1 MKIIL
6 EKDVN
11 GLGREGAVVEVADGY
26 ARNFLLPRKL
36 AVLATKGSLK
46 QLEFKKKILAKKEAD
61 RKAEAEK
68 LAASLEGEVV
78 KLTAKVGKGKRLYG
92 SITAREIAQVL
103 NEQKKIKL
111 DKKAVVLESP
121 IKSVGDHLV
130 VVSFHPEVEA
140 KVLVKVQPQEKPG
153 KKQAPEKAKVKE
165 SSKKKETKE
174 PAKKEKAKEEK
185 EKSIGQTS
193 QESKE

>member
-78 KLTAKVGKGKRLYG
+78 KLTAKAGKGKRLYG

-121 IKSVGDHLV
+121 IKSVGDHSV

-140 KVLVKVQPQEKPG
+140 KVLVKVQPQEKLE
-153 KKQAPEKAKVKE
+153 KKQTPEKAKVKE

-174 PAKKEKAKEEK
+174 PAEKEEAKEEK